1 MSRLLRTPFSVGL
14 LGLEPRKTG
23 PESVVLPL
31 HHSPITLY
39 PLRENAANEVGL
51 LGLEPRKTGPES
63 VVLPLHHSPKS
74 IVLSA
79 SFDFDGAK
87 VQLFYN
93 IPIFWSFFFKKIQKK
108 KRIKPHSFVIYRKAS
123 IFATLIYI

>member
-1 MSRLLRTPFSVGL
+1 MKTSAFVRCWATRT
-14 LGLEPRKTG
+14 RTKKNR
-23 PESVVLPL
+23 
-31 HHSPITLY
+31 Y
-39 PLRENAANEVGL
+39 Q
-51 LGLEPRKTGPES
+51 ES

-93 IPIFWSFFFKKIQKK
+93 IPIFWSFFLQKNTK
-108 KRIKPHSFVIYRKAS
+108 EKEN
-123 IFATLIYI
+123 